1 MGLKLREL
9 PANEEIFIDANIFL
23 YSAFKHPVFGN
34 KCKNFLISIEK
45 EEIKGYTSDF
55 VLNEIFHKLMIAEVV
70 KKFGIAAKQVV
81 RFVKKKPEVIA
92 ELETVW
98 TGMEIIKGFN
108 ISILNGSLFP
118 DFIEIS
124 KKYWLMATDAFH
136 VATMKRYGITNIA
149 TNDPDFERVNGTK
162 VWKP

>member
-9 PANEEIFIDANIFL
+9 PATEEIFIGANIFL

-34 KCKNFLISIEK
+34 KCKNFLIRIEK

-55 VLNEIFHKLMIAEVV
+55 VLNEIFHKLMIAEIV

-98 TGMEIIKGFN
+98 TEMEIIKGFN

-118 DFIEIS
+118 DFIKIS
-124 KKYWLMATDAFH
+124 KMYWLMATDAFH
-136 VATMKRYGITNIA
+136 VATMKKHGITNIA

>member
-1 MGLKLREL
+1 
-9 PANEEIFIDANIFL
+9 
-23 YSAFKHPVFGN
+23 
-34 KCKNFLISIEK
+34 
-45 EEIKGYTSDF
+45 
-55 VLNEIFHKLMIAEVV
+55 LNEVFHKLMIAEVV

-81 RFVKKKPEVIA
+81 RFVNKKPEAIA

-98 TGMEIIKGFN
+98 IEMEILKGFN
-108 ISILNGSLFP
+108 ISILNSSLFP

-136 VATMKRYGITNIA
+136 VATMKRQGITNIA
-149 TNDPDFERVNGTK
+149 TNDPDFRRVVWLK

>member
-1 MGLKLREL
+1 M
-9 PANEEIFIDANIFL
+9 
-23 YSAFKHPVFGN
+23 
-34 KCKNFLISIEK
+34 
-45 EEIKGYTSDF
+45 
-55 VLNEIFHKLMIAEVV
+55 LNEIFHKLMIAEIV

-98 TGMEIIKGFN
+98 TEMEIIKGFN

-118 DFIEIS
+118 DFIKIS
-124 KKYWLMATDAFH
+124 KMYWLMATDAFH
-136 VATMKRYGITNIA
+136 VATMKKHGITNIA

>member
-9 PANEEIFIDANIFL
+9 LANEEIFIDANIFL

-34 KCKNFLISIEK
+34 KCKNFLIGIEK
-45 EEIKGYTSDF
+45 G
-55 VLNEIFHKLMIAEVV
+55 
-70 KKFGIAAKQVV
+70 
-81 RFVKKKPEVIA
+81 
-92 ELETVW
+92 
-98 TGMEIIKGFN
+98 EIIN

-136 VATMKRYGITNIA
+136 VATMKRHGITNIA
-149 TNDPDFERVNGTK
+149 TNDPDFERVGWTK

>member
-1 MGLKLREL
+1 MGLKLSEL
-9 PANEEIFIDANIFL
+9 PANEEIFIDANIFV

-34 KCKNFLISIEK
+34 KCKNFLIGIEK
-45 EEIKGYTSDF
+45 GEIIGYTSDF

-70 KKFGIAAKQVV
+70 KKFGITAKQVV
-81 RFVKKKPEVIA
+81 RFVKEKPEVIA

-98 TGMEIIKGFN
+98 TEMEIIRSFN

-136 VATMKRYGITNIA
+136 VTTMKRHGITNIA
-149 TNDPDFERVNGTK
+149 TNDPDFERVEWLK

>member
-1 MGLKLREL
+1 MGLTLREL
-9 PANEEIFIDANIFL
+9 PATEEIFIDANIFL

-34 KCKNFLISIEK
+34 KCKNFLIRIEK

-55 VLNEIFHKLMIAEVV
+55 VLNEIFHKLMIAEIV

-98 TGMEIIKGFN
+98 TEMEIIKGFN

-118 DFIEIS
+118 DFIKIS
-124 KKYWLMATDAFH
+124 KMYWLMATDAFH
-136 VATMKRYGITNIA
+136 VATMKKHGITNIA